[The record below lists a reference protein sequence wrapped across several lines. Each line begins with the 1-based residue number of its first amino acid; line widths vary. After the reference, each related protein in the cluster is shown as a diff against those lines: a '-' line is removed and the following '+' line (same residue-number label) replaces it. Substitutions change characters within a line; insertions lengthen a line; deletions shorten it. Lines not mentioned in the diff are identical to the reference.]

1 MIKKIIRKSLK
12 ISWTNPLL
20 WIFGFFASYLLTN
33 EIILF
38 LNVPW
43 QISVGVNPSPVF
55 FQFIISFKN
64 LLFNENIVI
73 SDFLKI
79 IGSLFLFWIIP
90 FILATWAEIVIFKN
104 AKRKNKNINF
114 SIKDTF
120 SKFWPVFLINF
131 LLILVNDG
139 SILLINLL
147 TSVLSGFIFWLVIL
161 LLLLIELILFLITK
175 FVLCFIILE
184 NKKIISAIKDG
195 ILFFKKNWQTVFYL
209 LLILFVLNILFT
221 IIINLIAVGGFS
233 PFSIISTL
241 ISEWGSY
248 GYQILFYTG
257 LIIVGSI
264 VLILWSF
271 FFSFQIIIW
280 PVLFLYNTKN

>member
-90 FILATWAEIVIFKN
+90 FVLATWAEIVIFKN

-195 ILFFKKNWQTVFYL
+195 ILFFKKK
-209 LLILFVLNILFT
+209 LF
-221 IIINLIAVGGFS
+221 
-233 PFSIISTL
+233 IS
-241 ISEWGSY
+241 
-248 GYQILFYTG
+248 
-257 LIIVGSI
+257 
-264 VLILWSF
+264 
-271 FFSFQIIIW
+271 
-280 PVLFLYNTKN
+280 